1 MTSTSSCVL
10 EKWLNVIIINL
21 SDMEVRRNFNMT
33 CAFSTVSYRKDLC
46 LSFIVFLFW
55 IFVFLALDFVSGS
68 DEDGVD
74 VELTLISLSL
84 SSSLDVLLTSTTTS
98 FLGST
103 RTKLRHWKVRWPP
116 DEMNNQVFPSEYISR
131 KGTHLCQLSWII
143 PGSPGYRLN
152 LPVSCVGLQIS

>member
-1 MTSTSSCVL
+1 MYLTCLIQDWRTSQRLHSYQ
-10 EKWLNVIIINL
+10 I
-21 SDMEVRRNFNMT
+21 
-33 CAFSTVSYRKDLC
+33 SYREGLC
-46 LSFIVFLFW
+46 LSFSGFLFW
-55 IFVFLALDFVSGS
+55 IFVFLALDFMSES

-116 DEMNNQVFPSEYISR
+116 DQRITKYSSENYDER
-131 KGTHLCQLSWII
+131 FT
-143 PGSPGYRLN
+143 Y
-152 LPVSCVGLQIS
+152 VMYVTCVGPWV